1 MRQNVKHVFGQLIS
15 GTDYEDYAVNNK
27 FINDNKTFV
36 EKKQGTSKFSF
47 AFIYMGDTYGVWF
60 DYSVGKIFVSTDYV
74 KNTPYVFSCTLAD
87 HTPNTMLLN
96 SARKYNCWKNF
107 VDNYKMRKRTF

>member
-1 MRQNVKHVFGQLIS
+1 MKIMQLI
-15 GTDYEDYAVNNK
+15 TNLLMTIRHLLKRNK
-27 FINDNKTFV
+27 AQANFRLRLFIC
-36 EKKQGTSKFSF
+36 
-47 AFIYMGDTYGVWF
+47 GDTFGVWF

-74 KNTPYVFSCTLAD
+74 KGSPYVFSCTLAD

-107 VDNYKMRKRTF
+107 VDNYKMR